1 MVRMVWV
8 RHWPDAPSHSLS
20 ASQRLAFAIESLHA
34 AIATYWAAT
43 GPIHPIPI
51 HRPPCSNGQ
60 ARLRRSRLA
69 ASKSTRSTADVRIR
83 ASDLRGLPAGN
94 PLFVNAA
101 FAIHL
106 NRRRDGSYRSCPLT
120 TLDKRRVPKE
130 QRERRS
136 KVTPHMETIARDVR
150 HAEDGADRSLP
161 SPIPSV
167 RGQRSAISDQP
178 VYLPGAIGVDRN
190 LWFLAPGS

>member
-1 MVRMVWV
+1 MKVHGPHGVGTPLARCAIPFVVSKSAPGVRN
-8 RHWPDAPSHSLS
+8 RK
-20 ASQRLAFAIESLHA
+20 FACCHCDLLPTG
-34 AIATYWAAT
+34 ATYWAAT
-43 GPIHPIPI
+43 GPIHLILI

-69 ASKSTRSTADVRIR
+69 ASRSTRSAADVRIR
-83 ASDLRGLPAGN
+83 ASDPRGLPASN

-120 TLDKRRVPKE
+120 TLDRRRVPKE
-130 QRERRS
+130 HRERRS
-136 KVTPHMETIARDVR
+136 KVTPHMETIARDVW

-167 RGQRSAISDQP
+167 RGQRSARIP
-178 VYLPGAIGVDRN
+178 PGRH
-190 LWFLAPGS
+190 WRR